1 MRFRPQPRE
10 TDFTPIDGTVHSIF
24 PTFFFKGKMNLN
36 HDEVANDVRTIV
48 NKIKEKDNDSKSNYT
63 SYFDYETQFKFLEG
77 NKWYESLTTQLKDTY
92 VKLLHSAIG
101 LKVSE
106 WSRHDIHCFAWVNQ
120 YLEGNQHTVHHHKNA
135 FISGTYYVKCDE
147 KSSPIRFIN
156 PNYNQE
162 FYYANNDEEI
172 YVEEEEGLGFA
183 GSGSHARHEMQF
195 RPKTGDVLFWPSNM
209 LHYVSPQREG
219 ERISISFNLSH
230 PRLYSLEN
238 IESDLSYEFI
248 K

>member
-1 MRFRPQPRE
+1 MRFRPQPKE
-10 TDFTPIDGTVHSIF
+10 TDFTPIDGVVHSIF

-36 HDEVANDVRTIV
+36 HEEVCNDVRTVV
-48 NKIKEKDNDSKSNYT
+48 NKIKEEDNNSSSNYT
-63 SYFDYETQFKFLEG
+63 GYFDYEKQFEIIGKT
-77 NKWYESLTTQLKDTY
+77 KWYESFTTQLKDTY

-101 LKVSE
+101 LDVSGFK
-106 WSRHDIHCFAWVNQ
+106 RHDIHCFAWVNQ

-135 FISGTYYVKCDE
+135 FISGTYYAKCDE
-147 KSSPIRFIN
+147 NSAPIRFIN

-162 FYYANNDEEI
+162 FYYANDDREVYGEEDGI
-172 YVEEEEGLGFA
+172 GFT

-195 RPKTGDVLFWPSNM
+195 KPKTGDVLFWPSNM
-209 LHYVSPQREG
+209 LHYVTPQREG
-219 ERISISFNLSH
+219 ERISLSFNLSH
-230 PRLYSLEN
+230 PKLYSLEN